1 MQSSGLG
8 ALVRLVIARDLRL
21 AVRHWDQ
28 VIQPLIFFAIIT
40 TLFPLAIS
48 PALDE
53 LRRIAPG
60 VVWVA
65 AMLASLLALES
76 LFRPDVE
83 DGTMEQWVLSGQ
95 PLSLLLLA
103 KVVTHWL
110 LTGLPLVLMSPLVG
124 TALGMPQSVWPVL
137 MATLALGTGSLSM
150 LGADR
155 GGADG
160 QRAAGQRA
168 AGSAGAAAGNARTD
182 FRCAGRGSG
191 HAGRS
196 GRRSAKLARRG
207 AAVLRQPGA
216 VRDGGGNARQRR
228 VLKVR
233 TKVSRAHSLYM
244 WLWFH
249 KLSSPP
255 YAYRLATLLRPW
267 FFWTALALMLFAAY
281 GGLVLA
287 PPDYQQKDA
296 FRIIYVHAPAAI
308 MSLQVYVVM
317 AIAAA
322 VGVIWRIK
330 LAHAVAAA
338 CAPVGAAFTVVA
350 LATGSIYGKPMW
362 GTWWE
367 WDPRITTELIQLFLY
382 LGYMALR
389 ASFDDTQRADRASAI
404 LAIVGV
410 VNVPIVKYSVV
421 WWNSLHQAPT
431 ISKIGKPSIELSMA
445 WPLYTMLLGFMLYF
459 AAVLCDR
466 VRSEILRRERN
477 AAWLLETVKTS

>member
-1 MQSSGLG
+1 
-8 ALVRLVIARDLRL
+8 
-21 AVRHWDQ
+21 
-28 VIQPLIFFAIIT
+28 
-40 TLFPLAIS
+40 
-48 PALDE
+48 
-53 LRRIAPG
+53 
-60 VVWVA
+60 
-65 AMLASLLALES
+65 
-76 LFRPDVE
+76 
-83 DGTMEQWVLSGQ
+83 
-95 PLSLLLLA
+95 
-103 KVVTHWL
+103 
-110 LTGLPLVLMSPLVG
+110 
-124 TALGMPQSVWPVL
+124 
-137 MATLALGTGSLSM
+137 
-150 LGADR
+150 
-155 GGADG
+155 
-160 QRAAGQRA
+160 
-168 AGSAGAAAGNARTD
+168 
-182 FRCAGRGSG
+182 
-191 HAGRS
+191 
-196 GRRSAKLARRG
+196 
-207 AAVLRQPGA
+207 
-216 VRDGGGNARQRR
+216 
-228 VLKVR
+228 
-233 TKVSRAHSLYM
+233 M

-255 YAYRLATLLRPW
+255 YAYRVATVLRPW
-267 FFWTALALMLFAAY
+267 FFWVAMALMLFAAY

-322 VGVIWRIK
+322 VGTIWRIK
-330 LAHAVAAA
+330 LAHAFAAA

-367 WDPRITTELIQLFLY
+367 WDPRITSELIQLFLY

-421 WWNSLHQAPT
+421 WWNSLHQAAT
-431 ISKIGKPSIELSMA
+431 ISKLGKPAIVLSMA

>member
-1 MQSSGLG
+1 
-8 ALVRLVIARDLRL
+8 
-21 AVRHWDQ
+21 
-28 VIQPLIFFAIIT
+28 
-40 TLFPLAIS
+40 
-48 PALDE
+48 
-53 LRRIAPG
+53 
-60 VVWVA
+60 
-65 AMLASLLALES
+65 
-76 LFRPDVE
+76 
-83 DGTMEQWVLSGQ
+83 
-95 PLSLLLLA
+95 
-103 KVVTHWL
+103 
-110 LTGLPLVLMSPLVG
+110 
-124 TALGMPQSVWPVL
+124 
-137 MATLALGTGSLSM
+137 
-150 LGADR
+150 
-155 GGADG
+155 
-160 QRAAGQRA
+160 
-168 AGSAGAAAGNARTD
+168 
-182 FRCAGRGSG
+182 
-191 HAGRS
+191 
-196 GRRSAKLARRG
+196 
-207 AAVLRQPGA
+207 
-216 VRDGGGNARQRR
+216 
-228 VLKVR
+228 
-233 TKVSRAHSLYM
+233 M

-255 YAYRLATLLRPW
+255 YAYRVATLLRPW
-267 FFWTALALMLFAAY
+267 FFWVAMALMLFAAY

-367 WDPRITTELIQLFLY
+367 WDPRITSELIQLFLY

-477 AAWLLETVKTS
+477 ASWLTETVKTS

>member
-1 MQSSGLG
+1 MVLLERHG
-8 ALVRLVIARDLRL
+8 AD
-21 AVRHWDQ
+21 AVR
-28 VIQPLIFFAIIT
+28 
-40 TLFPLAIS
+40 
-48 PALDE
+48 
-53 LRRIAPG
+53 G
-60 VVWVA
+60 
-65 AMLASLLALES
+65 
-76 LFRPDVE
+76 
-83 DGTMEQWVLSGQ
+83 
-95 PLSLLLLA
+95 
-103 KVVTHWL
+103 
-110 LTGLPLVLMSPLVG
+110 
-124 TALGMPQSVWPVL
+124 
-137 MATLALGTGSLSM
+137 
-150 LGADR
+150 
-155 GGADG
+155 
-160 QRAAGQRA
+160 
-168 AGSAGAAAGNARTD
+168 
-182 FRCAGRGSG
+182 
-191 HAGRS
+191 
-196 GRRSAKLARRG
+196 
-207 AAVLRQPGA
+207 
-216 VRDGGGNARQRR
+216 
-228 VLKVR
+228 
-233 TKVSRAHSLYM
+233 
-244 WLWFH
+244 
-249 KLSSPP
+249 
-255 YAYRLATLLRPW
+255 
-267 FFWTALALMLFAAY
+267 Y

-367 WDPRITTELIQLFLY
+367 WDPRITSELIQLFLY

-431 ISKIGKPSIELSMA
+431 ISKIGKPAIVLSMA

-477 AAWLLETVKTS
+477 AAWLLETQDIMSLREFLAMGTTGAYIWACCTTAMLIFSAWSARRSLREQIAARAPGRDAEGGAHDDDTATPSHGSGRAHPRGWARRPRSR